1 MAQARRAPGRDSL
14 PGLQRVVTIVSMLAA
29 AGAAGSPVDE
39 LVAAAGYGGALEG
52 RREQLARDV
61 RTLVKQGWI
70 IENIADPGSPAVY
83 RMQPGDPRVRL
94 AFDAEEQAQF
104 QRAAHMAG
112 VSSERVSE
120 SLTDPSV
127 TPELR
132 RTVRVSSAYRLELAL
147 HGHEHRCLMRFR
159 YRDVDR
165 VITSDAIWRNDSRW
179 YLVGRTPGDDE
190 QRTYRLDRVE
200 DLHLDRPGTADPA
213 RDDVQL
219 RVDPL
224 TFADGPEVLAEVVV
238 HADHRRRTE
247 RALGRA
253 VAADRVGDEVRL
265 TIPVISHVTFLRRLC
280 ELDTRA
286 ALVGPESL
294 REELREM
301 LRPHLP
307 VAP

>member
-1 MAQARRAPGRDSL
+1 MTQERRAPGRDSL

-29 AGAAGSPVDE
+29 AGPQGVPADE
-39 LVAAAGYGGALEG
+39 LVSAANYGGVLEG
-52 RREQLARDV
+52 RRDQLARDV
-61 RTLVKQGWI
+61 RTLVRQGWV

-94 AFDAEEQAQF
+94 AFDAEEQEQF
-104 QRAAHMAG
+104 QRAARVAG

-120 SLTDPSV
+120 SLADPSD

-132 RTVRVSSAYRLELAL
+132 RTVRVSAAYHLELAL

-165 VITSDAIWRNDSRW
+165 VISSDAIWRNDSRW
-179 YLVGRTPGDDE
+179 YLVGRAPGDDE
-190 QRTYRLDRVE
+190 QRTFRLDRVE
-200 DLHLDRPGTADPA
+200 DLHLDRPGTAGPA
-213 RDDVQL
+213 HDDVPL

-224 TFADGPEVLAEVVV
+224 TFVDGPEVLAEVRV
-238 HADHRRRTE
+238 HVDHRRRAE

-253 VAADRVGDEVRL
+253 VAADREADEVL
-265 TIPVISHVTFLRRLC
+265 LKIPVVSHVTFLRRLC

-286 ALVGPESL
+286 TLLGPESL
-294 REELREM
+294 REELRDM
-301 LRPHLP
+301 LRPHLS